1 MIWEDLCMRLR
12 LIILPLLAC
21 ALFAALPLLAK
32 AQSSLDATD
41 PSVTT
46 AGTNPVLPDGPYDR
60 PTEKTRFRNYAF
72 DAYGPLAIG
81 IAAVEGGIDQEDNAP
96 SEWKQGAAGYSKRF
110 GSDFAIGAVSTTA
123 RYALS
128 GVFKEDALY
137 YRCECTGLFP
147 RLRHAAIST
156 LMARRG
162 DDGHR
167 VFSFPALVAPYAGS
181 MAAVYGWYPSR
192 YDARDAFRMGNYT
205 LLGYVGANIS
215 LEFLSNG
222 PHSLLSR
229 WHLNNAHGTP
239 DPESNQ

>member
-1 MIWEDLCMRLR
+1 MPLR
-12 LIILPLLAC
+12 LIILPLLVC
-21 ALFAALPLLAK
+21 ALFAALPPLAK
-32 AQSSLDATD
+32 AQSSLDAPD
-41 PSVTT
+41 PF
-46 AGTNPVLPDGPYDR
+46 AIAKGTNPARPALTYNR
-60 PTEKTRFRNYAF
+60 PTQTTRIRNYAF
-72 DAYGPLAIG
+72 DAFGPVAIG

-110 GSDFAIGAVSTTA
+110 GSDFAIGAVSTTT

-128 GVFKEDALY
+128 EVFREDALY

-181 MAAVYGWYPSR
+181 TAAVYGWYPSR

-239 DPESNQ
+239 DSGSNQ